1 MRFQVSVICGA
12 ALAAS
17 AVFGVLQPRSTTVDA
32 ESKSNRLLEKVQDG
46 GLEIGRVGRL
56 SFGPQGILLVTE
68 PAKASVIAIETGDL
82 GPVRKLKSPID
93 EVDNVIA
100 AGMGAPKGS
109 VTVLDMAVNP
119 LSGGIYLAVRR
130 KQDQK
135 DAVFVVNADGKIAPL
150 DFEKA
155 RHVRVTLPGGEKS
168 TLRNITD
175 VKFAKDRVIAAGQCN
190 EEFASKVYSIPL
202 PLTHG
207 TSADIYSAE
216 TYHVAHRRWETK
228 APIQSLIPYE
238 ENGKSYVVGSFSCT
252 PIAKFP
258 LDGLDSGA
266 EVKGTSVVELGS
278 GNRPL
283 DMFTYEKDGRRWLVT
298 NTDRFHHERSP
309 IGPSRFWGCRVA
321 LNHLASAEINE
332 KAVRRDVKKRKGPE
346 GIEVI
351 EDFFGVRQVDKL
363 NNDEAVVLRDND
375 GSVNL
380 EITALP

>member
-1 MRFQVSVICGA
+1 MKSR
-12 ALAAS
+12 LLLAS
-17 AVFGVLQPRSTTVDA
+17 AAVLLAVGVVLVQQSPSTAVEPKTADKA
-32 ESKSNRLLEKVQDG
+32 LLKDVQDG
-46 GLEIGRVGRL
+46 GLEISRIGRL
-56 SFGPQGILLVTE
+56 SFGPKGILLVTE
-68 PAKASVIAIETGDL
+68 PSKASVIAIDTGDV
-82 GPVRKLKSPID
+82 GPVKKLKQRVN
-93 EVDNVIA
+93 EVNNLIA

-130 KQDQK
+130 KQDQQ
-135 DAVFVVNADGKIAPL
+135 DAIFTVDADGKIAPL
-150 DFEKA
+150 KLKQA
-155 RHVRVTLPGGEKS
+155 RYVRVTLPGGEKS

-175 VKFAKDRVIAAGQCN
+175 VEFAKDRVIAAGQCN
-190 EEFASKVYSIPL
+190 EQFASKVYSIPL

-207 TSADIYSAE
+207 QSAAIFSAE

-238 ENGKSYVVGSFSCT
+238 EDGKSYVVGSFACT

-258 LDGLDSGA
+258 LDGLESGA

-298 NTDRFHHERSP
+298 NTDRFHHERRP
-309 IGPSRFWGCRVA
+309 IGPSRYWGCRVA
-321 LNHLASAEINE
+321 IDYLSSDKTNE
-332 KAVRRDVKKRKGPE
+332 DATRRDVKSRKGPD

-351 EDFFGVRQVDKL
+351 EDFFGVTQVDKL
-363 NNDEAVVLRDND
+363 NDNEAVVLRDNN
-375 GSVNL
+375 GNL
-380 EITALP
+380 DLEVTALP